1 MVKYILKRLVQLVV
15 VLLGV
20 TFLTFMITQA
30 APSDAAE
37 MKYVSMGMM
46 PSSELLE
53 KTREE
58 MGLNDPVLIQYGRWL
73 GNVLHGDL
81 GESSKFGESVWTQM
95 TRKLPMTLKLAGVS
109 LVAVILISFPL
120 GVLSAVKKNK
130 TADYIIRFLSFFGVS
145 MPNFWLALLL
155 MYIFAVRL
163 GWFKVVSTDSI
174 GGMILPVATLT
185 IPMISSYARQ
195 IRAALLEE
203 LNANYV
209 IGARARGIPERRI
222 IWGHVL
228 PNAILPI
235 ITLLGLSVGHLLGGA
250 AIIETIFSWQGIGNM
265 VVEAI
270 RVRDYP
276 LILGYVIWLAIIYVT
291 VNLIRAG
298 RQPSVWY
305 RQCGQRCAV
314 KNFVRCGQFLY
325 INLYHD
331 CNCIRVGNGGR
342 HCIGILRRTSGYSD
356 HASDGY
362 SAGISGH
369 GFCHCYCGNDGTGTF
384 EYSDCPVFCLVDEVR
399 KNGQRTGFRHSYQR
413 LHYRSK
419 VRRCRNSRDSV
430 PICTAEYRSPSGHY
444 GDLGCGRHDAGSG
457 WSVVPRSG
465 FTAAD
470 TGMGLYALRGQII
483 FADST
488 MDHAVC
494 WIGDFY
500 NSDCI

>member
-30 APSDAAE
+30 SPSDSAE

-81 GESSKFGESVWTQM
+81 GESSKFGESVLTQM

-276 LILGYVIWLAIIYVT
+276 LIQGYVIWMAIIYVT
-291 VNLIRAG
+291 VNLIVDI
-298 RQPSVWY
+298 SY
-305 RQCGQRCAV
+305 RCLDPQ
-314 KNFVRCGQFLY
+314 
-325 INLYHD
+325 
-331 CNCIRVGNGGR
+331 IR
-342 HCIGILRRTSGYSD
+342 LRKR
-356 HASDGY
+356 
-362 SAGISGH
+362 
-369 GFCHCYCGNDGTGTF
+369 
-384 EYSDCPVFCLVDEVR
+384 VD
-399 KNGQRTGFRHSYQR
+399 
-413 LHYRSK
+413 
-419 VRRCRNSRDSV
+419 
-430 PICTAEYRSPSGHY
+430 
-444 GDLGCGRHDAGSG
+444 
-457 WSVVPRSG
+457 
-465 FTAAD
+465 
-470 TGMGLYALRGQII
+470 
-483 FADST
+483 
-488 MDHAVC
+488 
-494 WIGDFY
+494 
-500 NSDCI
+500 

>member
-1 MVKYILKRLVQLVV
+1 MVRYILKRLLQLVV

-30 APSDAAE
+30 TPSDAAE

-46 PSSELLE
+46 PSTEILE

-109 LVAVILISFPL
+109 LIVVIVFSFPL
-120 GVLSAVKKNK
+120 GILSAVKKNK
-130 TADYIIRFLSFFGVS
+130 VADYMIRFLSFFGVS

-155 MYIFAVRL
+155 MYMFAVRL
-163 GWFKVVSTDSI
+163 GWFKVVSTNSVQ
-174 GGMILPVATLT
+174 GMILPVATLT

-222 IWGHVL
+222 IWEHVL

-235 ITLLGLSVGHLLGGA
+235 VTLLGLSVGHLLGGA

-276 LILGYVIWLAIIYVT
+276 LIQGYVIWMAIIYVT
-291 VNLIRAG
+291 VNLIVDIA
-298 RQPSVWY
+298 Y
-305 RQCGQRCAV
+305 RLLDPQ
-314 KNFVRCGQFLY
+314 
-325 INLYHD
+325 
-331 CNCIRVGNGGR
+331 IR
-342 HCIGILRRTSGYSD
+342 LRKR
-356 HASDGY
+356 
-362 SAGISGH
+362 
-369 GFCHCYCGNDGTGTF
+369 
-384 EYSDCPVFCLVDEVR
+384 VD
-399 KNGQRTGFRHSYQR
+399 
-413 LHYRSK
+413 
-419 VRRCRNSRDSV
+419 
-430 PICTAEYRSPSGHY
+430 
-444 GDLGCGRHDAGSG
+444 
-457 WSVVPRSG
+457 
-465 FTAAD
+465 
-470 TGMGLYALRGQII
+470 
-483 FADST
+483 
-488 MDHAVC
+488 
-494 WIGDFY
+494 
-500 NSDCI
+500 

>member
-1 MVKYILKRLVQLVV
+1 MVRYILKRLLQLVV

-30 APSDAAE
+30 TPSDAAE

-46 PSSELLE
+46 PSTELLE

-109 LVAVILISFPL
+109 LIVVIVFSFPL
-120 GVLSAVKKNK
+120 GILSAVKKNK
-130 TADYIIRFLSFFGVS
+130 VADYMIRFLSFFGVS

-163 GWFKVVSTDSI
+163 GWFKVVSTNSVQ
-174 GGMILPVATLT
+174 GMILPVATLT

-235 ITLLGLSVGHLLGGA
+235 VTLLGLSVGHLLGGA
-250 AIIETIFSWQGIGNM
+250 SIIETIFSWQGIGNM

-276 LILGYVIWLAIIYVT
+276 LIQGYVIWMAIIYVMD
-291 VNLIRAG
+291 NLIVDIA
-298 RQPSVWY
+298 Y
-305 RQCGQRCAV
+305 RLLDPQ
-314 KNFVRCGQFLY
+314 
-325 INLYHD
+325 
-331 CNCIRVGNGGR
+331 IR
-342 HCIGILRRTSGYSD
+342 LRKR
-356 HASDGY
+356 
-362 SAGISGH
+362 
-369 GFCHCYCGNDGTGTF
+369 
-384 EYSDCPVFCLVDEVR
+384 VD
-399 KNGQRTGFRHSYQR
+399 
-413 LHYRSK
+413 
-419 VRRCRNSRDSV
+419 
-430 PICTAEYRSPSGHY
+430 
-444 GDLGCGRHDAGSG
+444 
-457 WSVVPRSG
+457 
-465 FTAAD
+465 
-470 TGMGLYALRGQII
+470 
-483 FADST
+483 
-488 MDHAVC
+488 
-494 WIGDFY
+494 
-500 NSDCI
+500 

>member
-1 MVKYILKRLVQLVV
+1 MVRYILKRLLQLVV

-30 APSDAAE
+30 TPSDAAE

-46 PSSELLE
+46 PSTELLE

-109 LVAVILISFPL
+109 LIVVIIFSFPL
-120 GVLSAVKKNK
+120 GILSAVKKNK
-130 TADYIIRFLSFFGVS
+130 VADYMIRFLSFFGVS

-163 GWFKVVSTDSI
+163 GWFKVVSTNSVQ
-174 GGMILPVATLT
+174 GMILPVATLT

-235 ITLLGLSVGHLLGGA
+235 VTLLGLSVGHLLGGA

-276 LILGYVIWLAIIYVT
+276 LIQGYVIWMAIIYVT
-291 VNLIRAG
+291 VNLMVDIAYRLLDPQIRL
-298 RQPSVWY
+298 R
-305 RQCGQRCAV
+305 
-314 KNFVRCGQFLY
+314 K
-325 INLYHD
+325 
-331 CNCIRVGNGGR
+331 RV
-342 HCIGILRRTSGYSD
+342 D
-356 HASDGY
+356 
-362 SAGISGH
+362 
-369 GFCHCYCGNDGTGTF
+369 
-384 EYSDCPVFCLVDEVR
+384 
-399 KNGQRTGFRHSYQR
+399 
-413 LHYRSK
+413 
-419 VRRCRNSRDSV
+419 
-430 PICTAEYRSPSGHY
+430 
-444 GDLGCGRHDAGSG
+444 
-457 WSVVPRSG
+457 
-465 FTAAD
+465 
-470 TGMGLYALRGQII
+470 
-483 FADST
+483 
-488 MDHAVC
+488 
-494 WIGDFY
+494 
-500 NSDCI
+500 

>member
-1 MVKYILKRLVQLVV
+1 MVRYILKRLLQLVV

-30 APSDAAE
+30 TPSDAAE

-46 PSSELLE
+46 PSTELLE

-109 LVAVILISFPL
+109 LIVVIVISFPL
-120 GVLSAVKKNK
+120 GILSAVKKNK
-130 TADYIIRFLSFFGVS
+130 AADYIIRFFSFFGVS

-163 GWFKVVSTDSI
+163 GWFKVVSTDSVQ
-174 GGMILPVATLT
+174 GMILPVATLT

-276 LILGYVIWLAIIYVT
+276 LIQGYVIWMAIIYVT
-291 VNLIRAG
+291 VNLIVDI
-298 RQPSVWY
+298 SY
-305 RQCGQRCAV
+305 RCLDPQ
-314 KNFVRCGQFLY
+314 
-325 INLYHD
+325 
-331 CNCIRVGNGGR
+331 IR
-342 HCIGILRRTSGYSD
+342 LRKR
-356 HASDGY
+356 
-362 SAGISGH
+362 
-369 GFCHCYCGNDGTGTF
+369 
-384 EYSDCPVFCLVDEVR
+384 VD
-399 KNGQRTGFRHSYQR
+399 
-413 LHYRSK
+413 
-419 VRRCRNSRDSV
+419 
-430 PICTAEYRSPSGHY
+430 
-444 GDLGCGRHDAGSG
+444 
-457 WSVVPRSG
+457 
-465 FTAAD
+465 
-470 TGMGLYALRGQII
+470 
-483 FADST
+483 
-488 MDHAVC
+488 
-494 WIGDFY
+494 
-500 NSDCI
+500 

>member
-1 MVKYILKRLVQLVV
+1 MVRYILKRLLQLVV

-30 APSDAAE
+30 TPSDAAE

-46 PSSELLE
+46 PSTELLE

-109 LVAVILISFPL
+109 LIVVILISFPL
-120 GVLSAVKKNK
+120 GILSAVKKNK
-130 TADYIIRFLSFFGVS
+130 AADYIIRFFSFFGVS

-163 GWFKVVSTDSI
+163 GWFKVVSTDSVQ
-174 GGMILPVATLT
+174 GMILPVATLT

-276 LILGYVIWLAIIYVT
+276 LIQGYVIWMAIIYVM
-291 VNLIRAG
+291 VNLIVDIA
-298 RQPSVWY
+298 Y
-305 RQCGQRCAV
+305 RLLDPQ
-314 KNFVRCGQFLY
+314 
-325 INLYHD
+325 
-331 CNCIRVGNGGR
+331 IR
-342 HCIGILRRTSGYSD
+342 LRKR
-356 HASDGY
+356 
-362 SAGISGH
+362 
-369 GFCHCYCGNDGTGTF
+369 
-384 EYSDCPVFCLVDEVR
+384 VD
-399 KNGQRTGFRHSYQR
+399 
-413 LHYRSK
+413 
-419 VRRCRNSRDSV
+419 
-430 PICTAEYRSPSGHY
+430 
-444 GDLGCGRHDAGSG
+444 
-457 WSVVPRSG
+457 
-465 FTAAD
+465 
-470 TGMGLYALRGQII
+470 
-483 FADST
+483 
-488 MDHAVC
+488 
-494 WIGDFY
+494 
-500 NSDCI
+500 

>member
-1 MVKYILKRLVQLVV
+1 
-15 VLLGV
+15 
-20 TFLTFMITQA
+20 MITQA

-53 KTREE
+53 KTRKE

-276 LILGYVIWLAIIYVT
+276 LIQGYVIWMAIIYVT
-291 VNLIRAG
+291 VNLIVDI
-298 RQPSVWY
+298 SY
-305 RQCGQRCAV
+305 RCLDPQ
-314 KNFVRCGQFLY
+314 
-325 INLYHD
+325 
-331 CNCIRVGNGGR
+331 IR
-342 HCIGILRRTSGYSD
+342 LRKR
-356 HASDGY
+356 
-362 SAGISGH
+362 
-369 GFCHCYCGNDGTGTF
+369 
-384 EYSDCPVFCLVDEVR
+384 VD
-399 KNGQRTGFRHSYQR
+399 
-413 LHYRSK
+413 
-419 VRRCRNSRDSV
+419 
-430 PICTAEYRSPSGHY
+430 
-444 GDLGCGRHDAGSG
+444 
-457 WSVVPRSG
+457 
-465 FTAAD
+465 
-470 TGMGLYALRGQII
+470 
-483 FADST
+483 
-488 MDHAVC
+488 
-494 WIGDFY
+494 
-500 NSDCI
+500 

>member
-1 MVKYILKRLVQLVV
+1 MVRYILKRLLQLVV

-30 APSDAAE
+30 TPSDAAE

-46 PSSELLE
+46 PSTELLE

-58 MGLNDPVLIQYGRWL
+58 MGLNDSVLIQYGRWL

-109 LVAVILISFPL
+109 LIVVIVFSFPL
-120 GVLSAVKKNK
+120 GILSAVKKNK
-130 TADYIIRFLSFFGVS
+130 VADYMIRFLSFFGVS

-163 GWFKVVSTDSI
+163 GWFKVVSTNSVQ
-174 GGMILPVATLT
+174 GMILPVATLT

-235 ITLLGLSVGHLLGGA
+235 VTLLGLSVGHLLGGA

-276 LILGYVIWLAIIYVT
+276 LIQGYVIWMAIIYVT
-291 VNLIRAG
+291 VNLIVDIA
-298 RQPSVWY
+298 Y
-305 RQCGQRCAV
+305 RLLDPQ
-314 KNFVRCGQFLY
+314 
-325 INLYHD
+325 
-331 CNCIRVGNGGR
+331 IR
-342 HCIGILRRTSGYSD
+342 LRKR
-356 HASDGY
+356 
-362 SAGISGH
+362 
-369 GFCHCYCGNDGTGTF
+369 
-384 EYSDCPVFCLVDEVR
+384 VD
-399 KNGQRTGFRHSYQR
+399 
-413 LHYRSK
+413 
-419 VRRCRNSRDSV
+419 
-430 PICTAEYRSPSGHY
+430 
-444 GDLGCGRHDAGSG
+444 
-457 WSVVPRSG
+457 
-465 FTAAD
+465 
-470 TGMGLYALRGQII
+470 
-483 FADST
+483 
-488 MDHAVC
+488 
-494 WIGDFY
+494 
-500 NSDCI
+500 

>member
-1 MVKYILKRLVQLVV
+1 MVRYILKRLLQLVV

-30 APSDAAE
+30 TPSDAAE

-46 PSSELLE
+46 PSTELLE

-109 LVAVILISFPL
+109 LIVVILISFPL
-120 GVLSAVKKNK
+120 GILSAVKKNK
-130 TADYIIRFLSFFGVS
+130 AADYIIRFFSFFGVS

-163 GWFKVVSTDSI
+163 GWFKVVSTDSVQ
-174 GGMILPVATLT
+174 GMILPVATLT

-276 LILGYVIWLAIIYVT
+276 LIQGYVIWMAIIYVT
-291 VNLIRAG
+291 VNLIVDIA
-298 RQPSVWY
+298 Y
-305 RQCGQRCAV
+305 RLLDPQ
-314 KNFVRCGQFLY
+314 
-325 INLYHD
+325 
-331 CNCIRVGNGGR
+331 IR
-342 HCIGILRRTSGYSD
+342 LRKR
-356 HASDGY
+356 
-362 SAGISGH
+362 
-369 GFCHCYCGNDGTGTF
+369 
-384 EYSDCPVFCLVDEVR
+384 VD
-399 KNGQRTGFRHSYQR
+399 
-413 LHYRSK
+413 
-419 VRRCRNSRDSV
+419 
-430 PICTAEYRSPSGHY
+430 
-444 GDLGCGRHDAGSG
+444 
-457 WSVVPRSG
+457 
-465 FTAAD
+465 
-470 TGMGLYALRGQII
+470 
-483 FADST
+483 
-488 MDHAVC
+488 
-494 WIGDFY
+494 
-500 NSDCI
+500 

>member
-1 MVKYILKRLVQLVV
+1 MVRYILKRLLQLVV

-30 APSDAAE
+30 TPSDAAE

-46 PSSELLE
+46 PSTELLE

-109 LVAVILISFPL
+109 LIVVIAISFPL
-120 GVLSAVKKNK
+120 GILSAVKKNK
-130 TADYIIRFLSFFGVS
+130 AADYIIRFFSFFGVS

-163 GWFKVVSTDSI
+163 GWFKVVSTDSVQ
-174 GGMILPVATLT
+174 GMILPVATLT

-250 AIIETIFSWQGIGNM
+250 AIIETIFSWKGIGNM

-276 LILGYVIWLAIIYVT
+276 LIQGYVIWMAIIYVT
-291 VNLIRAG
+291 VNLMVDIAYRLLDPQIRL
-298 RQPSVWY
+298 R
-305 RQCGQRCAV
+305 
-314 KNFVRCGQFLY
+314 K
-325 INLYHD
+325 
-331 CNCIRVGNGGR
+331 RV
-342 HCIGILRRTSGYSD
+342 D
-356 HASDGY
+356 
-362 SAGISGH
+362 
-369 GFCHCYCGNDGTGTF
+369 
-384 EYSDCPVFCLVDEVR
+384 
-399 KNGQRTGFRHSYQR
+399 
-413 LHYRSK
+413 
-419 VRRCRNSRDSV
+419 
-430 PICTAEYRSPSGHY
+430 
-444 GDLGCGRHDAGSG
+444 
-457 WSVVPRSG
+457 
-465 FTAAD
+465 
-470 TGMGLYALRGQII
+470 
-483 FADST
+483 
-488 MDHAVC
+488 
-494 WIGDFY
+494 
-500 NSDCI
+500 

>member
-1 MVKYILKRLVQLVV
+1 MVRYILKRLLQLVI

-30 APSDAAE
+30 TPSDAAE

-46 PSSELLE
+46 PSTELLE

-95 TRKLPMTLKLAGVS
+95 TRKLPMTLKLAGGS
-109 LVAVILISFPL
+109 LIVVIVFSFPL
-120 GVLSAVKKNK
+120 GILSAVKKNK
-130 TADYIIRFLSFFGVS
+130 VADYMIRFLSFFGVS

-163 GWFKVVSTDSI
+163 GWFKVVSTNSVQ
-174 GGMILPVATLT
+174 GMILPVATLT

-235 ITLLGLSVGHLLGGA
+235 VTLLGLSVGHLLGGA

-276 LILGYVIWLAIIYVT
+276 LIQGYVIWMAIIYVT
-291 VNLIRAG
+291 VNLIVDIA
-298 RQPSVWY
+298 Y
-305 RQCGQRCAV
+305 RLLDPQ
-314 KNFVRCGQFLY
+314 
-325 INLYHD
+325 
-331 CNCIRVGNGGR
+331 IR
-342 HCIGILRRTSGYSD
+342 LRKR
-356 HASDGY
+356 
-362 SAGISGH
+362 
-369 GFCHCYCGNDGTGTF
+369 
-384 EYSDCPVFCLVDEVR
+384 VD
-399 KNGQRTGFRHSYQR
+399 
-413 LHYRSK
+413 
-419 VRRCRNSRDSV
+419 
-430 PICTAEYRSPSGHY
+430 
-444 GDLGCGRHDAGSG
+444 
-457 WSVVPRSG
+457 
-465 FTAAD
+465 
-470 TGMGLYALRGQII
+470 
-483 FADST
+483 
-488 MDHAVC
+488 
-494 WIGDFY
+494 
-500 NSDCI
+500 

>member
-1 MVKYILKRLVQLVV
+1 MVRYILKRLLQLVV

-30 APSDAAE
+30 TPSDAAE

-46 PSSELLE
+46 PSTELLE

-73 GNVLHGDL
+73 GSVLHGDL

-109 LVAVILISFPL
+109 LIVVILISFPL
-120 GVLSAVKKNK
+120 GILSAVKKNK
-130 TADYIIRFLSFFGVS
+130 AADYIIRFFSFFGVS

-163 GWFKVVSTDSI
+163 GWFKVVSTDSVQ
-174 GGMILPVATLT
+174 GMILPVATLT

-276 LILGYVIWLAIIYVT
+276 LIQGYVIWMAIIYVT
-291 VNLIRAG
+291 VNLIVDIA
-298 RQPSVWY
+298 Y
-305 RQCGQRCAV
+305 RLLDPQ
-314 KNFVRCGQFLY
+314 
-325 INLYHD
+325 
-331 CNCIRVGNGGR
+331 IR
-342 HCIGILRRTSGYSD
+342 LRKR
-356 HASDGY
+356 
-362 SAGISGH
+362 
-369 GFCHCYCGNDGTGTF
+369 
-384 EYSDCPVFCLVDEVR
+384 VD
-399 KNGQRTGFRHSYQR
+399 
-413 LHYRSK
+413 
-419 VRRCRNSRDSV
+419 
-430 PICTAEYRSPSGHY
+430 
-444 GDLGCGRHDAGSG
+444 
-457 WSVVPRSG
+457 
-465 FTAAD
+465 
-470 TGMGLYALRGQII
+470 
-483 FADST
+483 
-488 MDHAVC
+488 
-494 WIGDFY
+494 
-500 NSDCI
+500 

>member
-1 MVKYILKRLVQLVV
+1 MVRYILKRLLQLVV

-30 APSDAAE
+30 TPSDAAE

-46 PSSELLE
+46 PSTELLE

-58 MGLNDPVLIQYGRWL
+58 KGLNDPVLIQYGRWL

-109 LVAVILISFPL
+109 LIVVIVFSFPL
-120 GVLSAVKKNK
+120 GILSAVKKNK
-130 TADYIIRFLSFFGVS
+130 VADYMIRFLSFFGVS

-163 GWFKVVSTDSI
+163 GWFKVVSTNSVQ
-174 GGMILPVATLT
+174 GMILPVATLT

-235 ITLLGLSVGHLLGGA
+235 VTLLGLSVGHLLGGA

-276 LILGYVIWLAIIYVT
+276 LIQGYVIWMAIIYVM
-291 VNLIRAG
+291 VNLIVDIA
-298 RQPSVWY
+298 Y
-305 RQCGQRCAV
+305 RLLDPQ
-314 KNFVRCGQFLY
+314 
-325 INLYHD
+325 
-331 CNCIRVGNGGR
+331 IR
-342 HCIGILRRTSGYSD
+342 LRKR
-356 HASDGY
+356 
-362 SAGISGH
+362 
-369 GFCHCYCGNDGTGTF
+369 
-384 EYSDCPVFCLVDEVR
+384 VD
-399 KNGQRTGFRHSYQR
+399 
-413 LHYRSK
+413 
-419 VRRCRNSRDSV
+419 
-430 PICTAEYRSPSGHY
+430 
-444 GDLGCGRHDAGSG
+444 
-457 WSVVPRSG
+457 
-465 FTAAD
+465 
-470 TGMGLYALRGQII
+470 
-483 FADST
+483 
-488 MDHAVC
+488 
-494 WIGDFY
+494 
-500 NSDCI
+500 

>member
-1 MVKYILKRLVQLVV
+1 MVRYILKRLLQFVV

-30 APSDAAE
+30 TPSDAAE

-46 PSSELLE
+46 PSTELLE

-109 LVAVILISFPL
+109 LIVVIVFSFPL
-120 GVLSAVKKNK
+120 GILSAVKKNK
-130 TADYIIRFLSFFGVS
+130 VADYMIRFLSFFGVS

-163 GWFKVVSTDSI
+163 GWFKVVSTNSVQ
-174 GGMILPVATLT
+174 GMILPVATLT

-235 ITLLGLSVGHLLGGA
+235 VTLLGLSVGHLLGGA

-276 LILGYVIWLAIIYVT
+276 LIQGYVIWMAIIYVT
-291 VNLIRAG
+291 VNLMVDIAYRLLDPQIRL
-298 RQPSVWY
+298 R
-305 RQCGQRCAV
+305 
-314 KNFVRCGQFLY
+314 K
-325 INLYHD
+325 
-331 CNCIRVGNGGR
+331 RV
-342 HCIGILRRTSGYSD
+342 D
-356 HASDGY
+356 
-362 SAGISGH
+362 
-369 GFCHCYCGNDGTGTF
+369 
-384 EYSDCPVFCLVDEVR
+384 
-399 KNGQRTGFRHSYQR
+399 
-413 LHYRSK
+413 
-419 VRRCRNSRDSV
+419 
-430 PICTAEYRSPSGHY
+430 
-444 GDLGCGRHDAGSG
+444 
-457 WSVVPRSG
+457 
-465 FTAAD
+465 
-470 TGMGLYALRGQII
+470 
-483 FADST
+483 
-488 MDHAVC
+488 
-494 WIGDFY
+494 
-500 NSDCI
+500 

>member
-1 MVKYILKRLVQLVV
+1 MVRYILKRLLQLVI

-30 APSDAAE
+30 TPSDAAE

-46 PSSELLE
+46 PSTELLE

-109 LVAVILISFPL
+109 LIVVIVFSFPL
-120 GVLSAVKKNK
+120 GILSAVKKNK
-130 TADYIIRFLSFFGVS
+130 VADYMIRFLSFFGVS

-163 GWFKVVSTDSI
+163 GWFKVVSTNSVQ
-174 GGMILPVATLT
+174 GMILPVATLT

-235 ITLLGLSVGHLLGGA
+235 VTLLGLSVGHLLGGA

-276 LILGYVIWLAIIYVT
+276 LIQGYVIWMAIIYVM
-291 VNLIRAG
+291 VNLIVDIA
-298 RQPSVWY
+298 Y
-305 RQCGQRCAV
+305 RLLDPQ
-314 KNFVRCGQFLY
+314 
-325 INLYHD
+325 
-331 CNCIRVGNGGR
+331 IR
-342 HCIGILRRTSGYSD
+342 LRKR
-356 HASDGY
+356 
-362 SAGISGH
+362 
-369 GFCHCYCGNDGTGTF
+369 
-384 EYSDCPVFCLVDEVR
+384 VD
-399 KNGQRTGFRHSYQR
+399 
-413 LHYRSK
+413 
-419 VRRCRNSRDSV
+419 
-430 PICTAEYRSPSGHY
+430 
-444 GDLGCGRHDAGSG
+444 
-457 WSVVPRSG
+457 
-465 FTAAD
+465 
-470 TGMGLYALRGQII
+470 
-483 FADST
+483 
-488 MDHAVC
+488 
-494 WIGDFY
+494 
-500 NSDCI
+500 

>member
-30 APSDAAE
+30 TPSDTAE

-46 PSSELLE
+46 PSAELLE
-53 KTREE
+53 QTREE
-58 MGLNDPVLIQYGRWL
+58 MGLNDPVLVQYGRWL

-95 TRKLPMTLKLAGVS
+95 TKKLPMTLKLAGVS
-109 LVAVILISFPL
+109 LVVVILISFPL
-120 GVLSAVKKNK
+120 GILSAVKKNK
-130 TADYIIRFLSFFGVS
+130 AADYIIRFLSFFGVS

-155 MYIFAVRL
+155 MYLFAVKL

-174 GGMILPVATLT
+174 QGMILPVATLT

-276 LILGYVIWLAIIYVT
+276 LIQGYVIWMALIYVT
-291 VNLIRAG
+291 VNLI
-298 RQPSVWY
+298 VDITY
-305 RQCGQRCAV
+305 RCLDPQ
-314 KNFVRCGQFLY
+314 
-325 INLYHD
+325 
-331 CNCIRVGNGGR
+331 IR
-342 HCIGILRRTSGYSD
+342 LRKR
-356 HASDGY
+356 
-362 SAGISGH
+362 
-369 GFCHCYCGNDGTGTF
+369 
-384 EYSDCPVFCLVDEVR
+384 VD
-399 KNGQRTGFRHSYQR
+399 
-413 LHYRSK
+413 
-419 VRRCRNSRDSV
+419 
-430 PICTAEYRSPSGHY
+430 
-444 GDLGCGRHDAGSG
+444 
-457 WSVVPRSG
+457 
-465 FTAAD
+465 
-470 TGMGLYALRGQII
+470 
-483 FADST
+483 
-488 MDHAVC
+488 
-494 WIGDFY
+494 
-500 NSDCI
+500 

>member
-1 MVKYILKRLVQLVV
+1 MVRYILKRLLQLVI

-30 APSDAAE
+30 TPSDAAE

-46 PSSELLE
+46 PSTELLE

-109 LVAVILISFPL
+109 LIVVIVFSFPL
-120 GVLSAVKKNK
+120 GTLSAVKKNK
-130 TADYIIRFLSFFGVS
+130 VADYMIRFLSFFGVS

-163 GWFKVVSTDSI
+163 GWFKVVSTNSVQ
-174 GGMILPVATLT
+174 GMILPVATLT

-235 ITLLGLSVGHLLGGA
+235 VTLLGLSVGHLLGGA
-250 AIIETIFSWQGIGNM
+250 AIIETIFSWRGIGNM

-276 LILGYVIWLAIIYVT
+276 LIQGYVIWMAIIYVT
-291 VNLIRAG
+291 VNLIVDIA
-298 RQPSVWY
+298 Y
-305 RQCGQRCAV
+305 RLLDPQ
-314 KNFVRCGQFLY
+314 
-325 INLYHD
+325 
-331 CNCIRVGNGGR
+331 IR
-342 HCIGILRRTSGYSD
+342 LRKR
-356 HASDGY
+356 
-362 SAGISGH
+362 
-369 GFCHCYCGNDGTGTF
+369 
-384 EYSDCPVFCLVDEVR
+384 VD
-399 KNGQRTGFRHSYQR
+399 
-413 LHYRSK
+413 
-419 VRRCRNSRDSV
+419 
-430 PICTAEYRSPSGHY
+430 
-444 GDLGCGRHDAGSG
+444 
-457 WSVVPRSG
+457 
-465 FTAAD
+465 
-470 TGMGLYALRGQII
+470 
-483 FADST
+483 
-488 MDHAVC
+488 
-494 WIGDFY
+494 
-500 NSDCI
+500 

>member
-1 MVKYILKRLVQLVV
+1 MVRYILKRLLQLVI

-30 APSDAAE
+30 TPSDAAE

-46 PSSELLE
+46 PSTELLE

-109 LVAVILISFPL
+109 LIVVIVFSFPL
-120 GVLSAVKKNK
+120 GILSAVKKNK
-130 TADYIIRFLSFFGVS
+130 VADYMIRFLSFFGVS

-163 GWFKVVSTDSI
+163 GWFKVVSTNSVQ
-174 GGMILPVATLT
+174 GMILPVATLT

-235 ITLLGLSVGHLLGGA
+235 VTLLGLSVGHLLGGA

-276 LILGYVIWLAIIYVT
+276 LIQGYVIWMAIIYVT
-291 VNLIRAG
+291 VNLMVDIAYRLLDPQIRL
-298 RQPSVWY
+298 R
-305 RQCGQRCAV
+305 
-314 KNFVRCGQFLY
+314 K
-325 INLYHD
+325 
-331 CNCIRVGNGGR
+331 RV
-342 HCIGILRRTSGYSD
+342 D
-356 HASDGY
+356 
-362 SAGISGH
+362 
-369 GFCHCYCGNDGTGTF
+369 
-384 EYSDCPVFCLVDEVR
+384 
-399 KNGQRTGFRHSYQR
+399 
-413 LHYRSK
+413 
-419 VRRCRNSRDSV
+419 
-430 PICTAEYRSPSGHY
+430 
-444 GDLGCGRHDAGSG
+444 
-457 WSVVPRSG
+457 
-465 FTAAD
+465 
-470 TGMGLYALRGQII
+470 
-483 FADST
+483 
-488 MDHAVC
+488 
-494 WIGDFY
+494 
-500 NSDCI
+500 

>member
-1 MVKYILKRLVQLVV
+1 MVRYILKRLLQLVV

-30 APSDAAE
+30 TPSDAAE

-46 PSSELLE
+46 PSTELLE

-109 LVAVILISFPL
+109 LIVVIAISFPL
-120 GVLSAVKKNK
+120 GILSAVKKNK
-130 TADYIIRFLSFFGVS
+130 AADYIIRFFSFFGVS

-163 GWFKVVSTDSI
+163 GCFKVVSTDSVQ
-174 GGMILPVATLT
+174 GMILPVATLT

-209 IGARARGIPERRI
+209 IGARARGISERRI

-276 LILGYVIWLAIIYVT
+276 LIQGYVIWMAIIYVT
-291 VNLIRAG
+291 VNLMVDIAYRLLDPQIRL
-298 RQPSVWY
+298 R
-305 RQCGQRCAV
+305 
-314 KNFVRCGQFLY
+314 K
-325 INLYHD
+325 
-331 CNCIRVGNGGR
+331 RV
-342 HCIGILRRTSGYSD
+342 D
-356 HASDGY
+356 
-362 SAGISGH
+362 
-369 GFCHCYCGNDGTGTF
+369 
-384 EYSDCPVFCLVDEVR
+384 
-399 KNGQRTGFRHSYQR
+399 
-413 LHYRSK
+413 
-419 VRRCRNSRDSV
+419 
-430 PICTAEYRSPSGHY
+430 
-444 GDLGCGRHDAGSG
+444 
-457 WSVVPRSG
+457 
-465 FTAAD
+465 
-470 TGMGLYALRGQII
+470 
-483 FADST
+483 
-488 MDHAVC
+488 
-494 WIGDFY
+494 
-500 NSDCI
+500 

>member
-1 MVKYILKRLVQLVV
+1 MVRYILKRLLQLVV

-30 APSDAAE
+30 TPSDAAE

-46 PSSELLE
+46 PSTELLE

-109 LVAVILISFPL
+109 LIVVILISFPL
-120 GVLSAVKKNK
+120 GILSAVKKNK
-130 TADYIIRFLSFFGVS
+130 AADYIIRFFSFFGVS

-163 GWFKVVSTDSI
+163 GWFKVVSADSVQ
-174 GGMILPVATLT
+174 GMILPVATLT

-276 LILGYVIWLAIIYVT
+276 LIQGYVIWMAIIYVT
-291 VNLIRAG
+291 VNLIVDI
-298 RQPSVWY
+298 SY
-305 RQCGQRCAV
+305 RCLDPQ
-314 KNFVRCGQFLY
+314 
-325 INLYHD
+325 
-331 CNCIRVGNGGR
+331 IR
-342 HCIGILRRTSGYSD
+342 LRKR
-356 HASDGY
+356 
-362 SAGISGH
+362 
-369 GFCHCYCGNDGTGTF
+369 
-384 EYSDCPVFCLVDEVR
+384 VD
-399 KNGQRTGFRHSYQR
+399 
-413 LHYRSK
+413 
-419 VRRCRNSRDSV
+419 
-430 PICTAEYRSPSGHY
+430 
-444 GDLGCGRHDAGSG
+444 
-457 WSVVPRSG
+457 
-465 FTAAD
+465 
-470 TGMGLYALRGQII
+470 
-483 FADST
+483 
-488 MDHAVC
+488 
-494 WIGDFY
+494 
-500 NSDCI
+500 

>member
-30 APSDAAE
+30 TPSDAAE

-58 MGLNDPVLIQYGRWL
+58 MGLNDPVIVQYGRWL

-95 TRKLPMTLKLAGVS
+95 TKKLPMTLKLAGVS
-109 LVAVILISFPL
+109 LVVVILVSFPL
-120 GVLSAVKKNK
+120 GILSAVKKNK
-130 TADYIIRFLSFFGVS
+130 AADYIIRFLSFFGVS

-155 MYIFAVRL
+155 MYLFAVKL

-174 GGMILPVATLT
+174 QGMILPVATLT

-209 IGARARGIPERRI
+209 VGARARGIPERRI

-276 LILGYVIWLAIIYVT
+276 LIQGYVIWMALIYVT
-291 VNLIRAG
+291 VNLIVDIA
-298 RQPSVWY
+298 Y
-305 RQCGQRCAV
+305 RCLDPQ
-314 KNFVRCGQFLY
+314 
-325 INLYHD
+325 
-331 CNCIRVGNGGR
+331 IR
-342 HCIGILRRTSGYSD
+342 LRKR
-356 HASDGY
+356 
-362 SAGISGH
+362 
-369 GFCHCYCGNDGTGTF
+369 
-384 EYSDCPVFCLVDEVR
+384 VD
-399 KNGQRTGFRHSYQR
+399 
-413 LHYRSK
+413 
-419 VRRCRNSRDSV
+419 
-430 PICTAEYRSPSGHY
+430 
-444 GDLGCGRHDAGSG
+444 
-457 WSVVPRSG
+457 
-465 FTAAD
+465 
-470 TGMGLYALRGQII
+470 
-483 FADST
+483 
-488 MDHAVC
+488 
-494 WIGDFY
+494 
-500 NSDCI
+500 

>member
-1 MVKYILKRLVQLVV
+1 MVRYILKRLLQLVV

-30 APSDAAE
+30 TPSDAAE

-46 PSSELLE
+46 PSTELLE

-109 LVAVILISFPL
+109 LIVVIAISFPL
-120 GVLSAVKKNK
+120 GILSAVKKNK
-130 TADYIIRFLSFFGVS
+130 AADYIIRFFSFFGVS

-163 GWFKVVSTDSI
+163 GWFKVVSTDSVQ
-174 GGMILPVATLT
+174 GMILPVATLT

-276 LILGYVIWLAIIYVT
+276 LIQGYVIWMAIIYVT
-291 VNLIRAG
+291 VNLIVDI
-298 RQPSVWY
+298 SY
-305 RQCGQRCAV
+305 RCLDPQ
-314 KNFVRCGQFLY
+314 
-325 INLYHD
+325 
-331 CNCIRVGNGGR
+331 IR
-342 HCIGILRRTSGYSD
+342 LRKR
-356 HASDGY
+356 
-362 SAGISGH
+362 
-369 GFCHCYCGNDGTGTF
+369 
-384 EYSDCPVFCLVDEVR
+384 VD
-399 KNGQRTGFRHSYQR
+399 
-413 LHYRSK
+413 
-419 VRRCRNSRDSV
+419 
-430 PICTAEYRSPSGHY
+430 
-444 GDLGCGRHDAGSG
+444 
-457 WSVVPRSG
+457 
-465 FTAAD
+465 
-470 TGMGLYALRGQII
+470 
-483 FADST
+483 
-488 MDHAVC
+488 
-494 WIGDFY
+494 
-500 NSDCI
+500 

>member
-1 MVKYILKRLVQLVV
+1 MVRYILKRLLQLVV

-30 APSDAAE
+30 TPSDAAE

-46 PSSELLE
+46 PSTELLE

-109 LVAVILISFPL
+109 LIVVILISFPL
-120 GVLSAVKKNK
+120 GILSAVKKNK
-130 TADYIIRFLSFFGVS
+130 AADYIIRFFSFFGVS

-163 GWFKVVSTDSI
+163 GWFKVVSADSVK
-174 GGMILPVATLT
+174 GMILPVATLT

-276 LILGYVIWLAIIYVT
+276 LIQGYVIWMAIIYVT
-291 VNLIRAG
+291 VNLIVDIA
-298 RQPSVWY
+298 Y
-305 RQCGQRCAV
+305 RLLDPQ
-314 KNFVRCGQFLY
+314 
-325 INLYHD
+325 
-331 CNCIRVGNGGR
+331 IR
-342 HCIGILRRTSGYSD
+342 LRKR
-356 HASDGY
+356 
-362 SAGISGH
+362 
-369 GFCHCYCGNDGTGTF
+369 
-384 EYSDCPVFCLVDEVR
+384 VD
-399 KNGQRTGFRHSYQR
+399 
-413 LHYRSK
+413 
-419 VRRCRNSRDSV
+419 
-430 PICTAEYRSPSGHY
+430 
-444 GDLGCGRHDAGSG
+444 
-457 WSVVPRSG
+457 
-465 FTAAD
+465 
-470 TGMGLYALRGQII
+470 
-483 FADST
+483 
-488 MDHAVC
+488 
-494 WIGDFY
+494 
-500 NSDCI
+500 

>member
-1 MVKYILKRLVQLVV
+1 
-15 VLLGV
+15 
-20 TFLTFMITQA
+20 MITQA
-30 APSDAAE
+30 TPSDAAE

-46 PSSELLE
+46 PSTELLE

-109 LVAVILISFPL
+109 LIVVIVFSFPL
-120 GVLSAVKKNK
+120 GILSAVKKNK
-130 TADYIIRFLSFFGVS
+130 VADYMIRFLSFFGVS

-163 GWFKVVSTDSI
+163 GWFKVVSTNSVQ
-174 GGMILPVATLT
+174 GMILPVATLT

-235 ITLLGLSVGHLLGGA
+235 VTLLGLSVGHLLGGA
-250 AIIETIFSWQGIGNM
+250 SIIETIFSWQGIGNM

-276 LILGYVIWLAIIYVT
+276 LIQGYVIWMAIIYVM
-291 VNLIRAG
+291 VNLIVDIA
-298 RQPSVWY
+298 Y
-305 RQCGQRCAV
+305 RLLDPQ
-314 KNFVRCGQFLY
+314 
-325 INLYHD
+325 
-331 CNCIRVGNGGR
+331 IR
-342 HCIGILRRTSGYSD
+342 LRKR
-356 HASDGY
+356 
-362 SAGISGH
+362 
-369 GFCHCYCGNDGTGTF
+369 
-384 EYSDCPVFCLVDEVR
+384 VD
-399 KNGQRTGFRHSYQR
+399 
-413 LHYRSK
+413 
-419 VRRCRNSRDSV
+419 
-430 PICTAEYRSPSGHY
+430 
-444 GDLGCGRHDAGSG
+444 
-457 WSVVPRSG
+457 
-465 FTAAD
+465 
-470 TGMGLYALRGQII
+470 
-483 FADST
+483 
-488 MDHAVC
+488 
-494 WIGDFY
+494 
-500 NSDCI
+500 

>member
-1 MVKYILKRLVQLVV
+1 MVRYILKRLLQLVI

-30 APSDAAE
+30 TPSDAAE

-46 PSSELLE
+46 PSTELLE

-109 LVAVILISFPL
+109 LIVVIVFSFPL
-120 GVLSAVKKNK
+120 GILSAVKKNK
-130 TADYIIRFLSFFGVS
+130 VADYMIRFLSFFGVS
-145 MPNFWLALLL
+145 MLNFWLALLL

-163 GWFKVVSTDSI
+163 GWFKVVSTNSVQ
-174 GGMILPVATLT
+174 GMILPVATLT

-235 ITLLGLSVGHLLGGA
+235 VTLLGLSVGHLLGGA

-276 LILGYVIWLAIIYVT
+276 LIQGYVIWMAIIYVT
-291 VNLIRAG
+291 VNLMVDIAYRLLDPQIRL
-298 RQPSVWY
+298 R
-305 RQCGQRCAV
+305 
-314 KNFVRCGQFLY
+314 K
-325 INLYHD
+325 
-331 CNCIRVGNGGR
+331 RV
-342 HCIGILRRTSGYSD
+342 D
-356 HASDGY
+356 
-362 SAGISGH
+362 
-369 GFCHCYCGNDGTGTF
+369 
-384 EYSDCPVFCLVDEVR
+384 
-399 KNGQRTGFRHSYQR
+399 
-413 LHYRSK
+413 
-419 VRRCRNSRDSV
+419 
-430 PICTAEYRSPSGHY
+430 
-444 GDLGCGRHDAGSG
+444 
-457 WSVVPRSG
+457 
-465 FTAAD
+465 
-470 TGMGLYALRGQII
+470 
-483 FADST
+483 
-488 MDHAVC
+488 
-494 WIGDFY
+494 
-500 NSDCI
+500 